1 MAQHLDRA
9 VAAAACPVPLAK
21 PPGRPA
27 LAGTRAAEARLEET
41 RLEEAALEE
50 NGLEGNRLEEE
61 RLAENGL
68 AENRLAEDRLAGT
81 AVASRR
87 ASLECTPLPGPFGR
101 VQLQRTIGTTAGQ
114 TPRTTWTTRSLGTWL
129 LGICDA
135 PVQTSNAALGRKG
148 PSRRALSRACFARAG
163 SLRSARIGK
172 HTLARAG
179 RRSEACPIF
188 PRVRSGGDGRQSEC
202 RERVRG
208 VGNKC

>member
-9 VAAAACPVPLAK
+9 VAAAACLAPLAK
-21 PPGRPA
+21 V
-27 LAGTRAAEARLEET
+27 RLEET
-41 RLEEAALEE
+41 RLEEA
-50 NGLEGNRLEEE
+50 RLEEA
-61 RLAENGL
+61 RLEETGL
-68 AENRLAEDRLAGT
+68 EETRLEVTGPEETRLGETSLEATGPEDTRLGET

-114 TPRTTWTTRSLGTWL
+114 TPRTTWTTRSVGTWL

-172 HTLARAG
+172 HTLTRTG
-179 RRSEACPIF
+179 RRSETCSIF
-188 PRVRSGGDGRQSEC
+188 VPW
-202 RERVRG
+202 
-208 VGNKC
+208 